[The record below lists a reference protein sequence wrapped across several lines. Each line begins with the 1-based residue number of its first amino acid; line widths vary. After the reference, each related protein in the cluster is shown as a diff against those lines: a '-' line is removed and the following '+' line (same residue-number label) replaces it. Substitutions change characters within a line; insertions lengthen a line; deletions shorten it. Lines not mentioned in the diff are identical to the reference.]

1 MSAHSGGARKW
12 RRFHLWRVAVEDR
25 ITNGANEM
33 SVPVVE
39 GFALFPVSSWGAGR
53 RAQRLLANRSHGS
66 PPPSQLRVRIPLAI
80 STKINASDKNPDITN
95 EGCQMAL
102 YGPYDAI

>member
-1 MSAHSGGARKW
+1 MAAVPLAARRSRGPHHPRCERDVCSS
-12 RRFHLWRVAVEDR
+12 RRGLC
-25 ITNGANEM
+25 
-33 SVPVVE
+33 P
-39 GFALFPVSSWGAGR
+39 FPVSSWGAGR

>member
-12 RRFHLWRVAVEDR
+12 RRFHLRRVAVEDR

-39 GFALFPVSSWGAGR
+39 GFALFLFPVGALVGAR
-53 RAQRLLANRSHGS
+53 NAC
-66 PPPSQLRVRIPLAI
+66 LRTAHMVHHRQ
-80 STKINASDKNPDITN
+80 ASF
-95 EGCQMAL
+95 G
-102 YGPYDAI
+102 